1 VKDSARRGVPCLNR
15 TWGHDVQ
22 IFVISLRFAQARRE
36 HVSHEMAA
44 AGVRFRFFDAIE
56 GAFGLEHFV
65 AYRPRLYWINARR
78 APMPGEIGC
87 YASHLALWRRC
98 VELGEPIL
106 VLEDD
111 FHLVSGFAGRL
122 HRVEA
127 LTREFGF
134 LRLQSIE
141 RQRRRFSLRPRRPVH
156 KVRERDELSVYYLSA
171 VPLCMLA
178 YAISPSA
185 AAALVEASGQLS
197 APVDKF
203 MQHTWEHGV
212 PLFGIAP
219 PLVSPAA
226 VGADSTIGVRPPRT
240 RDLLLLILRMLYKIG
255 GRIRRS
261 RFNGTQLRRLGLIR

>member
-1 VKDSARRGVPCLNR
+1 
-15 TWGHDVQ
+15 VQ
-22 IFVISLRFAQARRE
+22 IFVISLRSARARRE
-36 HVSHEMAA
+36 HASHEMAA
-44 AGVRFRFFDAIE
+44 ADVRFRFFDAIE
-56 GAFGLEHFV
+56 GVSGPEHFV
-65 AYRPRLYWINARR
+65 AYSSRLYWINARR

-87 YASHLALWRRC
+87 YASHLALWRHC

-111 FHLVSGFAGRL
+111 FHLSPGFAGRL
-122 HRVEA
+122 HRLDA

-134 LRLQSIE
+134 LRLQSIHRR
-141 RQRRRFSLRPRRPVH
+141 RQRFSLRPRRPVH
-156 KVRERDELSVYYLSA
+156 KVREDAELSVYYLSA

-185 AAALVEASGQLS
+185 AAALVEASGRLS

-203 MQHTWEHGV
+203 IQRTWEHGV

-219 PLVSPAA
+219 ALVSPAA
-226 VGADSTIGVRPPRT
+226 VGADSTIGARPPRT
-240 RDLLLLILRMLYKIG
+240 RDLLLLIPRMLYKIG
-255 GRIRRS
+255 GRIRRN